1 MTQKGLAMAGSKVR
15 VAVLG
20 GGMGA
25 MSAAFALTEIDPK
38 GERYEITVHQLGWR
52 LGGKTASGRNPE
64 YGQRIEE
71 HGLHVWSGMYD
82 NSFTIM
88 RIAYNALNRP
98 ADSPLA
104 TIDDAFKRQ
113 NQPALAQRNGQGWS
127 PWPFWFQPDKNPT
140 RFPGRDSLWALEKVM
155 PSLAEQLR
163 RLLAAI
169 KHSYT
174 DYAGRVPGAGQADI
188 REVIGGLT
196 EEQRASIAAI
206 QRPVETVPNLLS
218 AICELA
224 EGLDSDR
231 RGVSAASKDGI
242 ATLLAVLHRHIY
254 DLRLHERKVDSP
266 AARALMM
273 IDLGLTIARGIID
286 NYCLNEGLYVLDGY
300 DFREFLRK
308 YPPPQG
314 SEDPELSI
322 ADCPIVEGLY
332 DFVFGYQ
339 NGCRRTPNL
348 SACSAIQTAFR
359 IVFTYEGA
367 FFYKATAGFGDAV
380 FTPIY
385 QVLKSRG
392 VKFCFFH
399 KVTKL
404 VPSSDGS
411 TIDHIRID
419 QQAAVRPGL
428 SEYQP
433 LVRVKGIDC
442 WPASTL
448 WDQIQDGKEL
458 AEAGVN
464 FEDYSLQRPPVARLE
479 LQRGQDFD
487 QVILGISVGALNKIC
502 KPLIDQKQSW
512 ADMVSKLATTRTQ
525 ALQLWVDQDVH
536 GLGGPFVAPVAG
548 ETMGPIVTGYVPPF
562 DTYSDMS
569 QLLPAEAWPKPGPRS
584 VAYFCGVM
592 GDEEAP
598 DDTELATAKAK
609 ENSRGWMTAYLQ
621 PLWNDIGQSADFR
634 WDLLH
639 AEGAATGD
647 ARFDQQYW
655 RANISPSE
663 RYVLSLPGTLQYRL
677 EPGRSGYSNLFL
689 AGDWTKVPEINAGC
703 VEVAAMSG
711 LAAASALS
719 GVTIPIICC
728 DTLYRPKYLNFGGWV
743 TLPPPPYCGND
754 TKFYVLSF
762 KIDKDIAQ
770 RYLDKSFNRAVG
782 RKQFKV
788 VLDII
793 FLFIINSKQLIPAE
807 PPFSEEGACPEIDI
821 GFWLLAENEQAD
833 ISGTTKLGWIPAFLL
848 VDNPYAVAI
857 GREVMGYPK
866 YYANI
871 KVPPDDN
878 SPEIVF
884 NASALLIR
892 KFNPRAVASI
902 QNFLTLRGSNI
913 KASRPSEH
921 SVVEG
926 FRKLCADADP
936 KLLETVTAAE
946 VAPSVLG
953 GLHVPVPVWSLK
965 QVRSANGSDVAN
977 FQTLQK
983 GPLILTALRQPWPQ
997 LLSGCWTLELGTFD
1011 SLPFVKELG
1020 LGNPDHDRVILT
1032 SKSAFLIHCNFT
1044 MGRAIPFD

>member
-1 MTQKGLAMAGSKVR
+1 MAGSKVR

-52 LGGKTASGRNPE
+52 LGGKTASGRNRK

-98 ADSPLA
+98 AGSPLA

-113 NQPALAQRNGQGWS
+113 NRPALAQRNGQGWS
-127 PWPFWFQPDKNPT
+127 PWPFWFQPSENPT
-140 RFPGRDSLWALEKVM
+140 RFPGRDCLWAKKPM
-155 PSLAEQLR
+155 PSLAKQLY
-163 RLLAAI
+163 RLLADI
-169 KHSYT
+169 
-174 DYAGRVPGAGQADI
+174 DYAAKLPDNGQADI
-188 REVIGGLT
+188 REVIGGLS

-206 QRPVETVPNLLS
+206 QGPVETVPNLLS
-218 AICELA
+218 AIRKLA
-224 EGLDSDR
+224 VGLDSDR
-231 RGVSAASKDGI
+231 QGVTAASKDWR
-242 ATLLAVLHRHIY
+242 AALLAGLHGLHAFIY
-254 DLRLHERKVDSP
+254 RLRSQGARKVDSQV
-266 AARALMM
+266 ARRLEL
-273 IDLGLTIARGIID
+273 IDLALTIARGIIHKK
-286 NYCLNEGLYVLDGY
+286 CLVEGLYVLDRY

-308 YPPPQG
+308 YRPLLG
-314 SEDPELSI
+314 SEDPKLSI
-322 ADCPIVEGLY
+322 ADGTIVRGMY
-332 DFVFGYQ
+332 DYVFGYQ

-442 WPASTL
+442 WPSSTL
-448 WDQIQDGKEL
+448 WDQIQDGEEL
-458 AEAGVN
+458 AEADVN

-525 ALQLWVDQDVH
+525 ALQLWVDRDVH
-536 GLGGPFVAPVAG
+536 ELGGPFVAPVAG
-548 ETMGPIVTGYVPPF
+548 ETMGPIVSGYVPPF

-569 QLLPAEAWPKPGPRS
+569 QLLDAEAWPERAERGPRS

-592 GDEEAP
+592 GDEEAS

-621 PLWNDIGQSADFR
+621 PLWNDIRQGADFR

-639 AEGAATGD
+639 AEGAATCD

-703 VEVAAMSG
+703 IEVAAMSG

-754 TKFYVLSF
+754 TKFYALSF

-782 RKQFKV
+782 RKQFKI
-788 VLDII
+788 VLGRI
-793 FLFIINSKQLIPAE
+793 FLFIVNSKQIIPAE
-807 PPFSEEGACPEIDI
+807 PPFSEEGGCPEIDI
-821 GFWLLAENEQAD
+821 GFWLLAKNEQAD
-833 ISGTTKLGWIPAFLL
+833 ISGTTKFGWIPAFLF

-871 KVPPDDN
+871 KVPTDDN
-878 SPEIVF
+878 SPDIVF

-892 KFNPRAVASI
+892 KFNPKSMASI
-902 QNFLTLRGSNI
+902 QNFFTLCGHNI
-913 KASRPSEH
+913 ITSRPSDH

-953 GLHVPVPVWSLK
+953 GLHVPVPVWFLK

-983 GPLILTALRQPWPQ
+983 GPLILTALRKVEW
-997 LLSGCWTLELGTFD
+997 LSGSWTLKLGTFD
-1011 SLPFVKELG
+1011 SLPFVRELG
-1020 LGNPDHDRVILT
+1020 LGKPGHHSVTLT
-1032 SKSAFLIHCNFT
+1032 SDLAILINCDYKS
-1044 MGRAIPFD
+1044 GRATPFD